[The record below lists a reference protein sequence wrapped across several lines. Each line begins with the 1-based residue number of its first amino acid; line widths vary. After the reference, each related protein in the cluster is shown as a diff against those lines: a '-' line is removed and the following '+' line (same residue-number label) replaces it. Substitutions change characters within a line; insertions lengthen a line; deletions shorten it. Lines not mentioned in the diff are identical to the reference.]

1 MKPCGHS
8 ERLLSTAPTSSR
20 PSIWCP
26 TSNLEILKA
35 GMKNGS
41 NLHNLSSPPST
52 RQKKVYSRPLHW
64 EMPTSASVIT
74 SSWTTSFYMATN
86 MIPNH
91 WVLQATNRRWSHDDL
106 KFIFCADSAFEAYK
120 IMDKMSLE
128 NSVARGSVC
137 QPSLVTRRMTCSLKD
152 NGFVWLRL
160 LGKCNAVISEWAL
173 CSIQV
178 LNVLA
183 VITIGR

>member
-1 MKPCGHS
+1 MVQTCIIYPLHHRRDKRKFILARYTEKCLLPRQSLHLHG
-8 ERLLSTAPTSSR
+8 RPLSTWQQ
-20 PSIWCP
+20 IW
-26 TSNLEILKA
+26 S
-35 GMKNGS
+35 
-41 NLHNLSSPPST
+41 
-52 RQKKVYSRPLHW
+52 
-64 EMPTSASVIT
+64 
-74 SSWTTSFYMATN
+74 
-86 MIPNH
+86 PNH